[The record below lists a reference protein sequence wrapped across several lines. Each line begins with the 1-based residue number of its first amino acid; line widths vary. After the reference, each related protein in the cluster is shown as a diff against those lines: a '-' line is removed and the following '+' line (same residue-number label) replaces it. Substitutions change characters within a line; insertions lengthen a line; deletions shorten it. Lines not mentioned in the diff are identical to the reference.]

1 MNHDIRPRR
10 SALYMPATNQRA
22 MDKARELDI
31 DVVIF
36 DLEDAV
42 TPAAKLQA
50 RALACAQV
58 RAGGYGRR
66 EVLIRVNGL
75 DTRWGEDDLAAAVAA
90 GPDAILVPKVHD
102 AALAGMYVRRLREL
116 GSRAALWVMIETPA
130 GVANVD
136 AIAAQDGVAV
146 LVMGTSDLM
155 KELRARD
162 TSGRGALLYAL
173 SRTVNAARR
182 YGRDVLDGV
191 SPVLDDE
198 PAFTAL
204 CIQGRDLG
212 FDGKTLI
219 HPAQVAPANRAF
231 GPTPDE
237 VRLAQRI
244 VQAWDETRQA
254 GQGIAVLDGKMVEN
268 LHAEQARRVIAF
280 QAAIGQNG

>member
-22 MDKARELDI
+22 MDKARELNI

-237 VRLAQRI
+237 VRLAQRV